1 MGKPILCIPTYSR
14 PDGLAIHRCK
24 DLSLDKFLFIRP
36 EEKHMYSKWSNDYKL
51 VLQKDGTDIGKVRR
65 NIVNYCNK
73 NGFDWVYMFDDDLQK
88 IERLGYDSK
97 KSCYNSA
104 RILSKSGEEPRFEVD
119 ALKLWYRVARKHN
132 LSLSSPNHRAYD
144 RKHHGDLTLN
154 RSAVIQCVL
163 LHIPDVMSVGN
174 YKSIRETG
182 NEDYYI
188 QYKLMRAG
196 YNTGKIGLIEY
207 DAPKLGTGS
216 GGCNS
221 SEAKD
226 LTERYN
232 NFITKFKSNVCD
244 NERLVSTKTMKNGV
258 SSLKFVWSGWEKLI
272 QSQFISLKEEE
283 YV

>member
-1 MGKPILCIPTYSR
+1 MGKPVLCIPTYSR
-14 PDGLAIHRCK
+14 PDGRAIYRCK
-24 DLSLDKFLFIRP
+24 DLPLDKFLFIRP
-36 EEKHMYSKWSNDYKL
+36 EEKDMYSKWRKNYKL

-88 IERLGYDSK
+88 VESLGYDFK

-104 RILSKSGEEPRFEVD
+104 RILNKSGEASRFEMD
-119 ALKLWYRVARKHN
+119 ALKLWYRIARKYN

-154 RSAVIQCVL
+154 RSAIIQCVL
-163 LHIPDVMSVGN
+163 LHVPDIVNVGN

-196 YNTGKIGLIEY
+196 YNTGKIGLVEY
-207 DAPKLGTGS
+207 DAPKVGTGS
-216 GGCNS
+216 GGCNY
-221 SEAKD
+221 SEVKD

-232 NFITKFKSNVCD
+232 NFIVKFKSNVCND
-244 NERLVSTKTMKNGV
+244 ENLIGTKTMKNGV
-258 SSLKFVWSGWEKLI
+258 PSLKFVWSGWERLI
-272 QSQFISLKEEE
+272 QSQFISLKGEE